1 MQSAIEH
8 ADTNVVVVGLPNDM
22 QKEAIAL
29 CAAAGKVVLCTTPL
43 GRSAAEA
50 KLLG

>member
-8 ADTNVVVVGLPNDM
+8 ADTNVVVGLPNDM
-22 QKEAIAL
+22 HQEAIAL